1 MIRERKEAFV
11 EGFRE
16 RVQETD
22 AILLTD
28 FTGLGVKQMTTLRS
42 QLKKSGGEFLVV
54 KNRLVKRALA
64 DTEMPDISGHLEGP
78 TGVVFGDSEVVAA
91 VAKTIRDFARENED
105 RPALKVGVLASEVL
119 DPDAIRRLAELPSR
133 EELLAQMAGALSAPT
148 AALLT
153 AIQGKLQ
160 EMAGLVEALQG
171 ERDRER

>member
-16 RVQETD
+16 RVQEAD

-28 FTGLGVKQMTTLRS
+28 FSGLGVKQMTTLRS

-64 DTEMPDISGHLEGP
+64 DTEVPDISGHLEGP

-133 EELLAQMAGALSAPT
+133 GELLAQMAGALSAPP

-153 AIQGKLQ
+153 ALQGKLQ

-171 ERDRER
+171 ERDREQ

>member
-11 EGFRE
+11 EGFRA

-22 AILLTD
+22 ALLLTD

-64 DTEMPDISGHLEGP
+64 DTGMPDISGHLEGP
-78 TGVVFGDSEVVAA
+78 TGVIFGDPQVVATI
-91 VAKTIRDFARENED
+91 AKTIRDFARENED

-133 EELLAQMAGALSAPT
+133 EELLTQVAGGLSAPT
-148 AALLT
+148 AALVT
-153 AIQGKLQ
+153 ALQGKLQ

-171 ERDRER
+171 ERD